1 MATAPRFCTQ
11 CGAPLQPGARFCAS
25 CGAPVPQAA
34 PVAAPP
40 QPTVP
45 YSPPQ
50 AHVPPVVQVPT
61 RPRRRPRFSWILV
74 GLLLLGIGA
83 VTALV
88 GVAGQRVTAEVTA
101 VRSVDSSEYE
111 YEIEYRFVTPDG
123 KAMVGT
129 ETRSNVLDVT
139 TLPSVGDTITVRYLP
154 WLPFFSLPAVSPMA
168 GLGGLGLAA
177 LGVILFIV
185 GVRGR

>member
-1 MATAPRFCTQ
+1 M
-11 CGAPLQPGARFCAS
+11 
-25 CGAPVPQAA
+25 
-34 PVAAPP
+34 
-40 QPTVP
+40 
-45 YSPPQ
+45 
-50 AHVPPVVQVPT
+50 
-61 RPRRRPRFSWILV
+61 
-74 GLLLLGIGA
+74 
-83 VTALV
+83 TALV

-101 VRSVDSSEYE
+101 VRSVDNSEYE

-123 KAMVGT
+123 RAMVGT

-154 WLPFFSLPAVSPMA
+154 WLPFFSLPASSPAA
-168 GLGGLGLAA
+168 GLGGLGLAV